1 MAKPDRVIEKC
12 TVLSVAEGKP
22 WKDKDGKE
30 HKQWDVVLKVGDE
43 VLYGTASKLRDDVK
57 EKAEIERVMVYV
69 NKAGDR
75 EYTSFFFPTEERK
88 QSGGGGRSYGASPEE
103 LKLKRAE
110 LMVKMININ
119 ESYAKDIVMAL
130 PPSDEGKFDI
140 ELMLGYTRDM
150 NDFVFEELKRLGAL

>member
-30 HKQWDVVLKVGDE
+30 HKQWDVVLKAGDE

-110 LMVKMININ
+110 FMGKLIGVNL
-119 ESYAKDIVMAL
+119 SYARDIVISL
-130 PPSDEGKFDI
+130 PPDKDGKFDI
-140 ELMLGYTRDM
+140 EAMFGYAREM
-150 NDFVFEELKRLGAL
+150 NTFVINELQQNQLL